1 MRIILTPRLFR
12 IGFLVTLILSFVAYL
27 GVEIFAFA
35 RPPKLLLFY
44 PETKFSLNEDSFLTI
59 KGETSRDAR
68 LSLNGQELMV
78 SPDGFFETRVYLPE
92 GDHNLN
98 FMVLSRYGRETKLT
112 RYVKR

>member
-1 MRIILTPRLFR
+1 MTAVLTPKMFR
-12 IGFLVTLILSFVAYL
+12 VGFLVIFVLSFVAYL

-44 PETKFSLNEDSFLTI
+44 PKTEFSLNEDSLLTI

-68 LSLNGQELMV
+68 VSLNGQELMV
-78 SPDGFFETRVYLPE
+78 SPDGFFEASVYLPQ
-92 GDHNLN
+92 GDHDLN
-98 FMVLSRYGRETKLT
+98 FRVLSRYGRETKLT